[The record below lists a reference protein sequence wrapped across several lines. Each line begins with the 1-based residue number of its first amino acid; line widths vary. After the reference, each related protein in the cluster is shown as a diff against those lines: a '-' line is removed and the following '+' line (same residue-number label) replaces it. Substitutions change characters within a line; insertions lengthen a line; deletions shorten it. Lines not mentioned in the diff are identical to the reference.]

1 MTENSELFQYNR
13 EQANKI
19 KTMFTPHFNL
29 YQVLARK
36 FKNSIPA

>member
-1 MTENSELFQYNR
+1 MAENTELFQYNR
-13 EQANKI
+13 EQTNNI

-36 FKNSIPA
+36 LKNPIP